1 MKRNIF
7 FIVLAITII
16 AIIILATQF
25 SRETTED
32 LEVLTQAKTGTFKVE
47 ITSAGELDAKNSVN
61 IEGPFGL
68 RRARIWEVKIE
79 DMVDE
84 GTVVKKGEYVA
95 RLDPAEL
102 SDRIQNE
109 ENDLVQTTSK
119 YTQAKLDTAL
129 ELRKERDNLV
139 NLKYDIEQKRIE
151 VEQSQFEP
159 PATIKQ
165 YEYELEKAIR
175 AYEQANENYQLRV
188 EKAIAQVTEARS
200 EMLED
205 KRWLDFL
212 TGIQKEF
219 EIYAPEDGMVIYKR
233 NWRGEKQ
240 GVGATVRAWDPV
252 VATLP
257 DLSKMISRTY
267 INEVDINY
275 VKEDQS
281 VEIGLDAFPDKK
293 LTGTVLE
300 IANIGEQRPNTD
312 AKVFQI
318 EIEIHESDTT
328 LRPGMTTSNTILAE
342 EIQNVL
348 FIPIECIHSQGD
360 SITYVFKKTGLGYQ
374 KQEIKTGLSN
384 SDETVILEGLKEGD
398 VLYLSDPPGSE
409 SKKIELLSSK

>member
-1 MKRNIF
+1 MKKNIF
-7 FIVLAITII
+7 FIVLAFTLIVII
-16 AIIILATQF
+16 FLSIKF
-25 SRETTED
+25 SSDTTED
-32 LEVLTQAKTGTFKVE
+32 LEILTEAKLGTFKVE
-47 ITSAGELDAKNSVN
+47 VTSAGELDAKNSVN

-84 GTVVKKGEYVA
+84 GTVVKKGDYVA
-95 RLDPAEL
+95 RLDAAEL

-109 ENDLVQTTSK
+109 ENDLVQSTSQ

-129 ELRKERDNLV
+129 ELRQERDNMI
-139 NLKYDIEQKRIE
+139 NLKYDIEQKRIAL
-151 VEQSQFEP
+151 EQSKFEP

-165 YEYELEKAIR
+165 AEYELEKAIR
-175 AYEQANENYQLRV
+175 AYEQAVENYQLKV

-205 KRWLDFL
+205 KRWFEFL
-212 TGIQKEF
+212 QSLQDKFNI
-219 EIYAPEDGMVIYKR
+219 IAPEDGMVIYKR

-275 VKEDQS
+275 VSEDQE

-293 LTGTVLE
+293 LTGTVVE
-300 IANIGEQRPNTD
+300 VANIGEQRPNTD

-318 EIEIHESDTT
+318 LIEIHESDTT

-342 EIQNVL
+342 EINDVL
-348 FIPIECIHSQGD
+348 FIPVECIHSQGD
-360 SITYVFKKTGLGYQ
+360 SITYVYRKSGLGFT
-374 KQEIKTGLSN
+374 KQQIKTGITN
-384 SDETVILEGLKEGD
+384 SDETIVLEGLSEGD
-398 VLYLSDPPGSE
+398 ILYLSDPPGGE
-409 SKKIELLSSK
+409 GKNIELLSSN

>member
-16 AIIILATQF
+16 AIVFLAIQF
-25 SRETTED
+25 STDTTED
-32 LEVLTQAKTGTFKVE
+32 LEILTQAKLGTFKVE

-84 GTVVKKGEYVA
+84 GTVVKKGDFIA
-95 RLDPAEL
+95 RLDKAEL

-109 ENDLVQTTSK
+109 ENDLVQTTSQ
-119 YTQAKLDTAL
+119 YIQAKLDTAL
-129 ELRKERDNLV
+129 ELRKERDNMI
-139 NLKYDIEQKRIE
+139 NLKYDIEQKRIA

-165 YEYELEKAIR
+165 AEYEQEKAGR
-175 AYEQANENYQLRV
+175 AYTQAVENYVLKV
-188 EKAIAQVTEARS
+188 EKAVAQVTEARS

-205 KRWLDFL
+205 KRWVDFL
-212 TGIQKEF
+212 KGIESQF
-219 EIYAPEDGMVIYKR
+219 EIFAPEDGMVIYKR
-233 NWRGEKQ
+233 NWRGEKE
-240 GVGATVRAWDPV
+240 GVGSTVRAWDPV

-275 VKEDQS
+275 IGEDQS

-293 LTGTVLE
+293 LTGTVVDV
-300 IANIGEQRPNTD
+300 ANIGEQRPNTD

-328 LRPGMTTSNTILAE
+328 LRPGMTTSNNILAE
-342 EIQNVL
+342 EINDVL
-348 FIPIECIHSQGD
+348 FIPVECIHSQGD
-360 SITYVFKKTGLGYQ
+360 SITFVYKKTGLGYA
-374 KQEIKTGLSN
+374 KQEIITGDSN
-384 SDETVILEGLKEGD
+384 SDETIILEGLKDGD
-398 VLYLSDPPGSE
+398 MLYLSDPPGSE
-409 SKKIELLSSK
+409 GKKVELLSSK